1 MKSITISSHAA
12 IKINVALCVTALVFS
27 ACSQRSMQQAGRGAA
42 TGAAVGAVGGMVTA
56 LVFGGNVGEAAARG
70 AVYGGS
76 TGAAAGA
83 ISGAVADSN
92 QKKAQQAAELEALR
106 KRLGDDAFSGLAA
119 LVECK
124 HEVAQGYGRT
134 AATSDNPDFALAGL
148 WLQVIT
154 FADSRREDQARTLLP
169 DLVEKDS
176 KLSSESQA
184 ETEMQAA
191 LQKLMDIRQEYKLPK
206 DCS

>member
-1 MKSITISSHAA
+1 MKPKKTYSLQWIATAVILTLITFPS
-12 IKINVALCVTALVFS
+12 
-27 ACSQRSMQQAGRGAA
+27 CSQRSMQGAGRGAA

-83 ISGAVADSN
+83 ISGAAADSN

-106 KRLGDDAFSGLAA
+106 KRLGDDAFNGLAA

-134 AATSDNPDFALAGL
+134 AAKSSNADFSLAGL
-148 WLQVIT
+148 WLQVLA
-154 FADSRREDQARTLLP
+154 FADNRQEDQARALFP
-169 DLVEKDS
+169 DLVAKDS

-184 ETEMQAA
+184 ESEMQGA
-191 LQKLMDIRQEYKLPK
+191 LKKLMDIRQEYKLPRE
-206 DCS
+206 CG

>member
-1 MKSITISSHAA
+1 MKSKIFCSFQWITLAMMIAMM
-12 IKINVALCVTALVFS
+12 TFP
-27 ACSQRSMQQAGRGAA
+27 ACSQQSMQRAGQGAA
-42 TGAAVGAVGGMVTA
+42 TGAAVGAVGGMVSA

-83 ISGAVADSN
+83 ISGAAADSN
-92 QKKAQQAAELEALR
+92 QKKAQEAAELEALR
-106 KRLGDDAFSGLAA
+106 KRLGDDAFNGLAA

-134 AATSDNPDFALAGL
+134 AAKSGNTDFALAGL

-154 FADSRREDQARTLLP
+154 YADSRQEDQARALFP
-169 DLVEKDS
+169 ELVEKDS

-191 LQKLMDIRQEYKLPK
+191 QKNLMDIRQEYKLPRE
-206 DCS
+206 CG

>member
-1 MKSITISSHAA
+1 MKPKKPYSLQWIATAVILTLITFPS
-12 IKINVALCVTALVFS
+12 
-27 ACSQRSMQQAGRGAA
+27 CSQQSMQGAGRGAA

-83 ISGAVADSN
+83 MSGAVADSN

-106 KRLGDDAFSGLAA
+106 KRLGDDAFNGLAA

-154 FADSRREDQARTLLP
+154 CADSRQEDQARALLP

-191 LQKLMDIRQEYKLPK
+191 LQELKDIRQEYKLPRE
-206 DCS
+206 CG

>member
-1 MKSITISSHAA
+1 MKPKKTYSLQWIA
-12 IKINVALCVTALVFS
+12 TAVILTFIIFPS
-27 ACSQRSMQQAGRGAA
+27 CSQQSMQRAGQGAA
-42 TGAAVGAVGGMVTA
+42 SGAAVGAVGGMVTA

-83 ISGAVADSN
+83 MSGAVADSN
-92 QKKAQQAAELEALR
+92 QKKAQEAAELEALR
-106 KRLGDDAFSGLAA
+106 KRLGDDAFNGLAA

-124 HEVAQGYGRT
+124 HEVAQGYART
-134 AATSDNPDFALAGL
+134 AAKSGNADFSLAGL

-154 FADSRREDQARTLLP
+154 YADSRQEDQARALFP
-169 DLVEKDS
+169 ELVEKDND
-176 KLSSESQA
+176 LSTESQA

-191 LQKLMDIRQEYKLPK
+191 VQKLKDIRQEYKLPRE
-206 DCS
+206 CG

>member
-1 MKSITISSHAA
+1 MKPKKPYSLQWIATAVILTLITFPS
-12 IKINVALCVTALVFS
+12 
-27 ACSQRSMQQAGRGAA
+27 CSQQSMQGAGRGAA

-92 QKKAQQAAELEALR
+92 QKKAQEAAELEALR
-106 KRLGDDAFSGLAA
+106 KRLGDDAFNGLAA
-119 LVECK
+119 LVDCK

-134 AATSDNPDFALAGL
+134 AAQSDNTDFALAGL

-154 FADSRREDQARTLLP
+154 FADSRQEDQARALFP
-169 DLVEKDS
+169 DLVAKDS
-176 KLSSESQA
+176 KLASESQA
-184 ETEMQAA
+184 ETEMQTA
-191 LQKLMDIRQEYKLPK
+191 LQELKDIRQEYKLPR
-206 DCS
+206 DCG